1 MKFGLCFGMVVPP
14 DGELSWADAVA
25 DFIRLAPEIESLGYD
40 SVHVTEH
47 HFQRDGHNSSP
58 LTVLAAV
65 AAVTERLELTTN
77 ILLASLYNPVKLAE
91 DTAVVDN
98 ISRGRLRLGMAP
110 GYVTEEFA
118 GLMVPYETR
127 ARRFEEVMD
136 ILQAAW
142 TNETFSYE
150 GEFFSIPETRLM
162 PRPVRR
168 PHPPIW
174 YGVSGKLMLRRAAAR
189 GAAWVGSPRHTID
202 ELAEHLAVYRK
213 ACDETGF
220 VPQELPIM
228 RGVYIAETR
237 EEAERIAA
245 PAVTHLFRE
254 LYGRKSAEG
263 ERQLRNDAGAVI
275 EDADTV
281 SFETFKDRYIIGSPD
296 DAIERI
302 TALRDR
308 LGMTELTC
316 WTQLPG
322 IGGADVLSSA
332 RLFAKEV
339 IPAFRD

>member
-1 MKFGLCFGMVVPP
+1 MKFGLAFGMVTPA
-14 DGELSWADAVA
+14 GGTMSWADAVE
-25 DFIRLAPEIESLGYD
+25 DFIGVAPELEELGYD

-47 HFQRDGHNSSP
+47 HFQADGHNSSP

-65 AAVTERLELTTN
+65 AAVTTRLELTTN

-98 ISRGRLRLGMAP
+98 ISRGRLRLGVAP

-127 ARRFEEVMD
+127 ARRFEEVLD
-136 ILQAAW
+136 VLQAAW
-142 TNETFSYE
+142 TNETFSYD
-150 GEFFSIPETRLM
+150 GEFFTIPETRLM
-162 PRPVRR
+162 PRPVRQ

-174 YGVSGKLMLRRAAAR
+174 YGVSGKLMLKRAAKR
-189 GAAWVGSPRHTID
+189 GSLWVGSPRHTID
-202 ELAEHLAVYRK
+202 ELADHLAAYR
-213 ACDETGF
+213 AECDAVGF
-220 VPQELPIM
+220 VPDELPIM
-228 RGVYIAETR
+228 RGVYVAETR
-237 EEAERIAA
+237 EKAEEIAA

-263 ERQLRNDAGAVI
+263 ERRLTRDDGSVI

-281 SFETFKDRYIIGSPD
+281 NFDTFKDRYIIGSPE
-296 DAIERI
+296 DAKARI
-302 TALRDR
+302 AELRDR
-308 LGMTELTC
+308 LGMTELVS

-322 IGGADVLSSA
+322 ITGDQVMSSA
-332 RLFAKEV
+332 RLFADEV